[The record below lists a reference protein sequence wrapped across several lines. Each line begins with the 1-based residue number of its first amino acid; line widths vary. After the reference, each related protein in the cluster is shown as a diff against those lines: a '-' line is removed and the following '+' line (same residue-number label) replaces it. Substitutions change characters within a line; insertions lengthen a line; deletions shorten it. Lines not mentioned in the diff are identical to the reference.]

1 MKKNYLWIIGS
12 IVLLLIAINAQAF
25 YFTIQLHNGNEM
37 KTGQYWEDGDKISFY
52 ARSGVVSLPKKAIRN
67 ITRVDG
73 SLESEPVYLSSD
85 ILTEKTEE
93 PGYEAPLTETSG
105 FDAEQTEEF
114 IGDLRDRLSII
125 DSNLENLTRNQNKF
139 RSQREGFTEDEARA
153 RERIAEINRD
163 SVMGPDERSD
173 RIQLEEAKIQ
183 DAKSKIARADDK
195 SSNNARLIDAQNK
208 MKTRFNKELSGLT
221 KQ

>member
-1 MKKNYLWIIGS
+1 MNKNYLWIIGS

-37 KTGQYWEDGDKISFY
+37 NTAQYWEDGDKISFY
-52 ARSGVVSLPKKAIRN
+52 ARSGTVSLPKKTIKN

-85 ILTEKTEE
+85 ILTETTEE
-93 PGYEAPLTETSG
+93 PGYEMPLAKAGG
-105 FDAEQTEEF
+105 FGAEQTEEF

-125 DSNLENLTRNQNKF
+125 SSNLENLTRNNDLFK
-139 RSQREGFTEDEARA
+139 RQRAGYEEDMERA
-153 RERIAEINRD
+153 RTRIAEIN
-163 SVMGPDERSD
+163 SESLMGSDERSD

-183 DAKSKIARADDK
+183 DATTKIARVDDK
-195 SSNNARLIDAQNK
+195 LRNNARLIDAQNQ
-208 MKTRFNKELSGLT
+208 MKARLEKELAGLT
-221 KQ
+221 R